1 MKNGKKILICKTVFY
16 CMLCMLFLSGCAR
29 RERQTDG
36 LDELSLTDEAPVQ
49 SGQPGGEP
57 QGQTGSS
64 GDVGYGREDADAQE
78 PAPVQ
83 GGGAQAS
90 AAAQGAGSAAIAGA
104 AEQGNMTD
112 VSECADCYVYICG
125 AVKEPGVYRMSQN
138 DRIYAVI
145 ERAGGFSETACE
157 DYVNQALKVAD
168 GLKIWIPTIEE
179 AKKAASGEAL
189 PVADSGG
196 LTYPP
201 LPEENSTDGQSGS
214 GLVNINTAGEE
225 QLCTLTG
232 IGKAK
237 AQAIIAYRME
247 HGNFARP
254 EDIMNVTGIKQSG
267 FEKIKDGICV
277 N

>member
-1 MKNGKKILICKTVFY
+1 MKNGKKILIYKTVFY
-16 CMLCMLFLSGCAR
+16 CILCMLFLSGCAR

-36 LDELSLTDEAPVQ
+36 LDELPLADGTPVQ
-49 SGQPGGEP
+49 SGQPGRDP
-57 QGQTGSS
+57 QGQTGAP
-64 GDVGYGREDADAQE
+64 DNGREDTDAQE
-78 PAPVQ
+78 LAPVQ
-83 GGGAQAS
+83 GSGAQAS
-90 AAAQGAGSAAIAGA
+90 AAAQGADIAGA
-104 AEQGNMTD
+104 AERENVTD
-112 VSECADCYVYICG
+112 VSECYVYICG
-125 AVKEPGVYRMSQN
+125 AVKEPGVYRMGQD

-145 ERAGGFSETACE
+145 ERAGGFSEAACE

-189 PVADSGG
+189 SAADSGG

-201 LPEENSTDGQSGS
+201 LPEEDSTGGQSGS

>member
-1 MKNGKKILICKTVFY
+1 MKNGKKILIYKSVFY

-29 RERQTDG
+29 REQQTDG
-36 LDELSLTDEAPVQ
+36 LDELPLADGTPVQ
-49 SGQPGGEP
+49 SGQPGGDP

-64 GDVGYGREDADAQE
+64 GNVGYGREDADAQE
-78 PAPVQ
+78 FAPMQ
-83 GGGAQAS
+83 GSGAQAS
-90 AAAQGAGSAAIAGA
+90 AAAQGADIAGA
-104 AEQGNMTD
+104 AERENVTD
-112 VSECADCYVYICG
+112 VSECYVYICG
-125 AVKEPGVYRMSQN
+125 AVKEPGVYRMSQD

-145 ERAGGFSETACE
+145 ERAGGFSEAACE

-189 PVADSGG
+189 SAADSGG

-201 LPEENSTDGQSGS
+201 LPEEDSTGGQSGS